1 MIDLVHPAD
10 PGGGGPDPG
19 HQLVDLRVLGD
30 RQGHVD
36 GDLPPLGHDS
46 PDHAQLPQ
54 RASEFGV
61 VHVGD
66 SRRYLGL
73 VNGHCRLS

>member
-1 MIDLVHPAD
+1 MSIDES
-10 PGGGGPDPG
+10 
-19 HQLVDLRVLGD
+19 QLTAAIA
-30 RQGHVD
+30 HVD
-36 GDLPPLGHDS
+36 GDLLPPGHDP

-61 VHVGD
+61 VHMGD
-66 SRRYLGL
+66 GRRYLGL